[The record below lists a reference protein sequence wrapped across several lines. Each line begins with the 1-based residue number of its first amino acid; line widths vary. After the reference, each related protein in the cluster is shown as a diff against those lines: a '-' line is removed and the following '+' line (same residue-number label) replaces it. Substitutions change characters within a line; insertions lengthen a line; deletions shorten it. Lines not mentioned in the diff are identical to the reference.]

1 MHRAGKFL
9 AYETEKFAKQQSKLS
24 QRIVVL
30 CGHGNNG
37 GDGWVAAEYLAKTGF
52 DVDLISSLE
61 AQDIKAEPAH
71 TTACE
76 QTENLETYPNARILI
91 NPTYEEV
98 EQSLSQADLIIDAL
112 LGTGFSGDTIR
123 EPFATWITLSDQ
135 SNLPIVAADVPSG
148 FSAQTGNAATPCIRA
163 AHTVTMIALKTGL
176 THPNAQKYCGT
187 IRVAPLID
195 TTPYLA

>member
-9 AYETEKFAKQQSKLS
+9 AYETEKFAKQQSKPS

-52 DVDLISSLE
+52 NVDLISSLE

-76 QTENLETYPNARILI
+76 QTENLR
-91 NPTYEEV
+91 
-98 EQSLSQADLIIDAL
+98 DL
-112 LGTGFSGDTIR
+112 
-123 EPFATWITLSDQ
+123 P
-135 SNLPIVAADVPSG
+135 
-148 FSAQTGNAATPCIRA
+148 
-163 AHTVTMIALKTGL
+163 
-176 THPNAQKYCGT
+176 
-187 IRVAPLID
+187 
-195 TTPYLA
+195 